1 MTESILNTTKK
12 ILGISED
19 YKAFDLDIVTHINS
33 VLGTLNDLGVGP
45 VNGFMITGPDETW
58 DELIESEMRLN
69 RVKSYVY
76 LRVRLLFD
84 PPTSSFHL
92 ESLKEQVK
100 EMEWRLTNV
109 IEINIPNTTPTTAP

>member
-58 DELIESEMRLN
+58 DELIENEMRLN

-109 IEINIPNTTPTTAP
+109 IEINIPNTAPTTTL